1 MPFDAQCDLAALVY
15 EAHQDPDDIL
25 RGFASELNA
34 RGFRAVGLVQL
45 GHHCVDAD
53 LSALLVHTGE
63 RLPLLQDLGKCAA
76 GCRLDVGLLLEAGTR
91 IAGAIETGADLVI
104 INRFGKQEREGKGL
118 SYLIER
124 AVGADIPVVIAVPS
138 HRFADWIKFA
148 EGMSVKLACDRCSL
162 DAWWSTVSNRNAG
175 VLRTTHVNFC
185 EAFK

>member
-1 MPFDAQCDLAALVY
+1 
-15 EAHQDPDDIL
+15 
-25 RGFASELNA
+25 
-34 RGFRAVGLVQL
+34 VQL

-124 AVGADIPVVIAVPS
+124 ALGADIPVVIAVPS

-148 EGMSVKLACDRCSL
+148 EGMSVKLACDRRSL